1 MIKVGLGQTEGIHTR
16 KAVQSVISKCEKQL
30 QDYHPQAGIVFAGTN
45 FDHGVMLAEINR
57 VFPQIELIGC
67 TTSGELSSNFG
78 FSDESIILMLFYSD
92 DIEIKAGV
100 GRVLSESYGT
110 AIKSAVNHAKSKLS
124 KRPSICLT
132 FPDGQDKSFGPI
144 MNLLNKELGTQ
155 CAIFGG
161 AAGTIWSENQR
172 VLQFYKEEVLQD
184 SIPILLWGG
193 PLEYAF
199 SIANSWKPIGN
210 RVTVTEAEGRRLN
223 RIGDY
228 TAVDFYRYYLG
239 DHSEPAREFILAVY
253 EKGKEHFYLRAP
265 VSYNPDGSITLTESI
280 PPGASVQLTEA
291 IREVI
296 IEDTET
302 STKALTHKAQNFQPS
317 FALAFSCAFRKD
329 ILGTRTEEELRIL
342 KENLPPQ
349 IPLSGFYT
357 YGEIAPLVKGQE
369 SFFHGATLV
378 TLLMGQTNGTADGSR
393 KTERIQSQDAQPYG
407 QIEESRDELSSIDEL
422 KLEAELLKK
431 KLNRSENYRKRLEE
445 VKDFNATMHRTII
458 REVEEAREEIQR
470 KEVALRKSEEKYRRI
485 VETAGEGFIL
495 IGENF
500 VIVDVNDAYCRM
512 IGFSR
517 DEILGKTTLD
527 LATEEFKQFLLT
539 NRNELLSRDYREF
552 EGAVVAAD
560 GRHVPILVHGNT
572 LRDDRG
578 EIIGNMAFV
587 TDMTESKKALAL
599 AAEVQKSLL
608 PQGKP
613 QIQGLDI
620 AGKNV
625 SCDEIGGDYF
635 DFLWRRENPN
645 SPFSVVVGD
654 ITGHGV
660 GSALLM
666 TSARA
671 FLRMRAS
678 QPGTMSDIV
687 TAMNS
692 HLAQDVLESGRF
704 MTLFYMTIDP
714 ANDSIKWVRAGHD
727 PAFFYDPIKDEF
739 EELKGTGI
747 ALGVSNEFK
756 YEENVKT
763 GLKEGQ
769 IIAIGTDGIWEA
781 FDKNGKMFGKDRFRD
796 LIRQNAQ
803 ANADD
808 ILNAVYGELSQF
820 TKGRKSE
827 DDITLV
833 VIKVK
838 RLISCEKEVIK

>member
-16 KAVQSVISKCEKQL
+16 KTVQSVISKCKNQL
-30 QDYHPQAGIVFAGTN
+30 DGYLPQAGIVFAGTN
-45 FDHGVMLAEINR
+45 FDHEVMLAEINR

-67 TTSGELSSNFG
+67 TTAGELSSNFG
-78 FSDESIILMLFYSD
+78 FSDESIVLMLFCSD
-92 DIEIKAGV
+92 DIEMKVGV
-100 GRVLSESYGT
+100 GRALSENP
-110 AIKSAVNHAKSKLS
+110 AAAVNSAVNHAKGKLS
-124 KRPSICLT
+124 KKPSICLT
-132 FPDGQDKSFGPI
+132 FPDGQKKSFEPI
-144 MNLLNKELGTQ
+144 MKLLNRELGDQ
-155 CAIFGG
+155 CAVFGG
-161 AAGTIWSENQR
+161 AAGTIWNENPR
-172 VLQFYKEEVLQD
+172 ILQFHKEEILQD

-193 PLEYAF
+193 PIEYAF
-199 SIANSWKPIGN
+199 SIANSWKPIGK
-210 RVTVTEAEGRRLN
+210 RVAVTEAEGHCLK
-223 RIGDY
+223 RIGDS
-228 TAVDFYRYYLG
+228 TAVDFYRHYLG
-239 DHSEPAREFILAVY
+239 DHTEPAKEFILAVY
-253 EKGKEHFYLRAP
+253 EKGKEQFYLRP
-265 VSYNPDGSITLTESI
+265 PIGYNPDGSITLTESI
-280 PPGASVQLTEA
+280 PSDASVQLTEA

-302 STKALTHKAQNFQPS
+302 STKALAANAINFQPS
-317 FALAFSCAFRKD
+317 FAMAFSCAFRKD

-342 KENLPPQ
+342 RENLPPQ
-349 IPLSGFYT
+349 IPVSGFYT
-357 YGEIAPLVKGQE
+357 YGEIAPLIKGQE

-378 TLLMGQTNGTADGSR
+378 TLLVGQTNGTFDGGR
-393 KTERIQSQDAQPYG
+393 KIEQILPQDTLSPEP
-407 QIEESRDELSSIDEL
+407 IEEHRDNYSSIDEL
-422 KLEAELLKK
+422 KLEAKFLRR

-445 VKDFNATMHRTII
+445 IKDFNATMHRTII
-458 REVEEAREEIQR
+458 REVEEAREEILR
-470 KEVALRKSEEKYRRI
+470 KEAALRKSEEKYRRI

-495 IGENF
+495 MDENL
-500 VIVDVNDAYCRM
+500 VIVDVNDTYCRM
-512 IGFSR
+512 IGFPR
-517 DEILGKTTLD
+517 DEILGKTTFD
-527 LATEEFKQFLLT
+527 LATEEFRQFLLT
-539 NRNELLSRDYREF
+539 NRDELLSRDYREF
-552 EGAVVAAD
+552 EGTVVAAD

-578 EIIGNMAFV
+578 DIIGNMAFI
-587 TDMTESKKALAL
+587 TDMTEHKKALAL

-613 QIQGLDI
+613 RIQGLDV

-660 GSALLM
+660 DSALLM

-678 QPGTMSDIV
+678 QPGTMSDIIS
-687 TAMNS
+687 AMNS

-714 ANDSIKWVRAGHD
+714 GNDRIEWVRAGHD
-727 PAFFYDPIKDEF
+727 PALLYDPTEDKF
-739 EELKGTGI
+739 EELKGDGI
-747 ALGVSNEFK
+747 ALGVSDAIT

-781 FDKNGKMFGKDRFRD
+781 SDKNGKMFGKARFRD
-796 LIRQNAQ
+796 IIRQQAQ

-820 TKGRKSE
+820 TKGMKSE

-833 VIKVK
+833 IIKMN
-838 RLISCEKEVIK
+838 RFG